1 MDNSKPG
8 RIRAPLSVIVKEKT
22 TVECAVSIADTYRAM
37 SDDIKRAAKETDDEG
52 IRRAYLALAELWR
65 KATLR
70 AEGFSIPADE
80 FVIPD

>member
-1 MDNSKPG
+1 M
-8 RIRAPLSVIVKEKT
+8 
-22 TVECAVSIADTYRAM
+22 SIADTYRAM